1 MIQLINLHAQQ
12 QYYQKGINSVN
23 LRFYKYIWS
32 IYFFILLFGA
42 HAQTQSDT
50 ITSAEVAS
58 LQLRQLALSNPE
70 YTVCAGD
77 IYNLSYNAAGQAVN
91 YTIQLDTSYILKV
104 SNLASINVSGKK
116 FTYVK
121 KLVEDIVTKNYPF
134 SGVQF
139 TLITPAQFTVRIQGE
154 VTAVSE
160 VISWGGQ
167 RLSELVNTIGTQYS
181 SKRNIE
187 VYSADGTSARY
198 DLFQAQRYGDMTQ
211 DPFLRPGDTV
221 VLRRYDRKVT
231 ITGAVERPGEY
242 ELTEGENLEE
252 LINYYGGGLD
262 EFADLDK
269 ISLSRMIE
277 SAQESIKEPDSIGQI
292 IYLQKKDIHKDGKFV
307 LTLENLDYITI
318 GSKLSQQPV
327 FFIEGAV
334 SVGDIEPDETDET
347 TDGRTNRV
355 AVSFIEGTDYATV
368 IRKHTDLL
376 ALNADLQ
383 NAYVLRTGESLPL
396 NIESVL
402 YDKEYLSGIQVQRND
417 TLIIPFRMTTGRDD
431 EKNSF
436 PVTIKGEV
444 SSVQEKTAL
453 WGKTRLSTIIEDCLT
468 PYSSKRNIEVYSADG
483 TSARYD
489 LFQAQRYGD
498 MTQDPFLRPG
508 DTVVLR
514 RYDRKVTITGA
525 VERPGEYELTE
536 GENLEELI
544 NYYGGGLDE
553 FADLDKISL
562 LRLNIPED
570 YTSGTG
576 NYIYLDYKSIYV
588 DNRFEFILYDHDTV
602 FIDSLLRLKPVLFVE
617 GAVRQTEADSA
628 AEVVE
633 EAASRKTIIP
643 FTAGEDY
650 GDIMRRIS
658 TFFSSE
664 SDLKNA
670 YIIRESEIIPLNIE
684 DLVYHKTEKANITAN
699 PFDTVIIPFRL
710 YYVTV
715 TGAVNAPGR
724 YPYVPDKN
732 WEYYTGLAGGFT
744 EQNSFQKVTIQG
756 PDGNKKTKDDI
767 ILPETIITAERNG
780 FIYNFNR
787 FAGPVT
793 TLLSIA
799 TTVLMFLNLSN

>member
-1 MIQLINLHAQQ
+1 MILLINLHAQQ

-269 ISLSRMIE
+269 ISL
-277 SAQESIKEPDSIGQI
+277 
-292 IYLQKKDIHKDGKFV
+292 
-307 LTLENLDYITI
+307 
-318 GSKLSQQPV
+318 
-327 FFIEGAV
+327 
-334 SVGDIEPDETDET
+334 
-347 TDGRTNRV
+347 
-355 AVSFIEGTDYATV
+355 
-368 IRKHTDLL
+368 
-376 ALNADLQ
+376 
-383 NAYVLRTGESLPL
+383 
-396 NIESVL
+396 
-402 YDKEYLSGIQVQRND
+402 
-417 TLIIPFRMTTGRDD
+417 
-431 EKNSF
+431 
-436 PVTIKGEV
+436 
-444 SSVQEKTAL
+444 
-453 WGKTRLSTIIEDCLT
+453 
-468 PYSSKRNIEVYSADG
+468 
-483 TSARYD
+483 
-489 LFQAQRYGD
+489 
-498 MTQDPFLRPG
+498 
-508 DTVVLR
+508 
-514 RYDRKVTITGA
+514 
-525 VERPGEYELTE
+525 
-536 GENLEELI
+536 
-544 NYYGGGLDE
+544 
-553 FADLDKISL
+553 

-684 DLVYHKTEKANITAN
+684 DLVYHKTEKAHITAN

-744 EQNSFQKVTIQG
+744 EQNSMKKVTIRG
-756 PDGNKKTKDDI
+756 PDGSKKTKDDI